1 LLPGLQRKETPMKAR
16 IRALLARARTSAEQ
30 PEPPRCSVCRLPE
43 PERAA
48 LDSALAFRRTPL
60 AVLARQFGPS
70 KAALWRHAKNHLA
83 ARTGIARKE
92 THAHSR

>member
-1 LLPGLQRKETPMKAR
+1 MKAR
-16 IRALLARARTSAEQ
+16 VRSLLDRARTSAEQ
-30 PEPPRCSVCRLPE
+30 PAPPRCSVCRLPE
-43 PERAA
+43 PKRAA
-48 LDSALAFRRTPL
+48 LDSALASRRAPF

-83 ARTGIARKE
+83 AQSQKE